1 MFNSYQKFIEHD
13 KAFNITFATILATII
28 VVTIGWTLALAGF
41 YNEKNTWVSILFLA
55 VVPVIVFLSQYGRT
69 DIKIAY
75 YKTWRDKINGLKDR
89 RKILLNFARKY
100 RLENWRK
107 KLNKIEVD
115 GRWKFHAD
123 TIYMKSL
130 ADERDILINQIHEDC
145 TRVLEQKNIDIITA
159 KENIKNANITLKGAN
174 NSKQNSVELYNL
186 ANSPEEKYVQRCNM
200 RQDDK
205 NIHIAEIACS
215 TAEHELMKRYEE
227 KEAILDEYRDT
238 ISRVN
243 KVYYNRYRNYAES
256 SVKKINR
263 INGLKYDIEDMPETD
278 KSFRRIRKETI

>member
-1 MFNSYQKFIEHD
+1 MFSSYQKFIEHD

-28 VVTIGWTLALAGF
+28 VVAIGWTLALAGF
-41 YNEKNTWVSILFLA
+41 YNEKNTWASILFLA
-55 VVPVIVFLSQYGRT
+55 AVPVIVFLSQYGRT

-75 YKTWRDKINGLKDR
+75 YKTWRDRTNGLKDR

-107 KLNKIEVD
+107 KLNKIEAD
-115 GRWKFHAD
+115 GRWKFHAG
-123 TIYMKSL
+123 TNYMKSL

-145 TRVLEQKNIDIITA
+145 TRVLKQKNIDIITA

-174 NSKQNSVELYNL
+174 DSKQYSVELYNL

-205 NIHIAEIACS
+205 NIHAAEIACS

-278 KSFRRIRKETI
+278 KSFRRIRKFP